1 MASRAGWIIVDALRS
16 QQLNK
21 QPLAHNSFRFRFA
34 TFCIAYRVALFA
46 LSVVLSALIALG
58 ILRTSFDTSLGAL
71 LTRSDPY
78 VAELDILEAE
88 FPNPLQLT
96 YAFIP
101 IEQADVFDMSVLTAI
116 EDLNNSY
123 TAIPYNPRVT
133 SLLEY
138 FSPETQQRLFT
149 KPFGQYTA
157 DELRELRDTAIADRL
172 LTNNLL
178 AMDASLT
185 FTTVTVQESALDDE
199 QHLQIA
205 DAALLLRDA
214 LRERNPGVQIH
225 VNSEVILEQSSQQAM
240 VDDLT
245 QLLPFVILACVLA
258 ICYCFRSLTLG
269 ICILG
274 HTFFTLLCTVGS
286 LGFSGLAFNSI
297 SIIAPL
303 VVVIISV
310 ANSVHLIS
318 IYRQAQHR
326 GEAKITA
333 MTSSVSYNLQP
344 ITLAA
349 LTTAIGF
356 YSLNLCSSPAIQD
369 FGTIVAVGIG
379 CSYVLTLSIMP
390 ALLIWFSSAHSGAD
404 PTQSLFLQQSLQHLI
419 TFTARHDRS
428 LFWGFTAL
436 ALVTLLLLPLNETDF
451 NRLDFI
457 ASDSEI
463 RQFYDEVGAR
473 MNRGPAVTYAIDA
486 GHIDGAI
493 EPRFLQKVDEFQG
506 WLLARGDIESVASTV
521 DLVKTVNRVQHQED
535 PQYYV
540 LPDDIDEIAGYLNA
554 YEAVQSE
561 DFPLSGFINADFS
574 MITLLVNAIPMSN
587 QALIDLDVALTEE
600 FNRLFSPEFPAATLV
615 HGSGILLFSR
625 MDELVTME
633 LLQGYSVSL
642 LLITLS
648 LIVGL
653 RSFYFGLL
661 SMLPNLF
668 PATIVFGFWA
678 LIVGQLDPFVMM
690 LFSISIGLVVDDTV
704 HILSHYL
711 EGRQAGKNQ
720 EDAIAHSIRT
730 AGPALCITTL
740 ILALGTTILIGA
752 STIYF
757 QQAAK
762 LLVPIVILA
771 LVLDLLY
778 LPAILKRFDR
788 RGNLPTVTA

>member
-1 MASRAGWIIVDALRS
+1 MAA
-16 QQLNK
+16 
-21 QPLAHNSFRFRFA
+21 
-34 TFCIAYRVALFA
+34 FCIHYRVALFTV
-46 LSVVLSALIALG
+46 SVVLCGMIASG
-58 ILRTSFDTSLGAL
+58 IARTSFDTSLGAL

-78 VAELDILEAE
+78 VAELDILEE
-88 FPNPLQLT
+88 QFPNPLQLT

-101 IEQADVFDMSVLTAI
+101 PEGKNIFDLTVLLAI
-116 EDLNNSY
+116 QDLTNSF
-123 TAIPYNPRVT
+123 TAIPYNARVT
-133 SLLEY
+133 SVVDF
-138 FSPETQQRLFT
+138 FSPETQQRLFI
-149 KPFGQYTA
+149 KPLEQYTL
-157 DELRELRDTAIADRL
+157 DELRELRDRAITDRL

-178 AMDASLT
+178 AKDASLT
-185 FTTVTVQESALDDE
+185 FANVTIQDIPLDDE

-205 DAALLLRDA
+205 DAALQLRDA
-214 LRERNPGVQIH
+214 LRARNPDVRIH

-286 LGFSGLAFNSI
+286 LGFYGLAFNSI

-326 GEAKITA
+326 GETKIAA
-333 MTSSVSYNLQP
+333 MHSSIVYNLQP

-379 CSYVLTLSIMP
+379 FSFVLTLTIMP
-390 ALLIWFSSAHSGAD
+390 SLLVWLSSVRSG
-404 PTQSLFLQQSLQHLI
+404 TGSEQSPFLQQSLQHLI
-419 TFTARHDRS
+419 TFTAKYDNS
-428 LFWGFTAL
+428 LFRGFSAL

-463 RQFYDEVGAR
+463 RLFYDEVGSR
-473 MNRGPAVTYAIDA
+473 MNRGPALTYAIDA
-486 GHIDGAI
+486 GQIDGAI
-493 EPRFLQKVDEFQG
+493 EPQFLQKVEEFHT
-506 WLLARGDIESVASTV
+506 WLMARGDIESVASV
-521 DLVKTVNRVQHQED
+521 IDLVKTVNRVQHQED
-535 PQYYV
+535 PRYYV

-554 YEAVQSE
+554 YEAVE
-561 DFPLSGFINADFS
+561 DADFPLLGFINTDFS
-574 MITLLVNAIPMSN
+574 MITLFVNAVPMSN
-587 QALIDLDVALTEE
+587 QALIDLDAE
-600 FNRLFSPEFPAATLV
+600 FTAQFTDQFATEFPSAALI
-615 HGSGILLFSR
+615 HGSGVLLFSR

-633 LLQGYSVSL
+633 LLQGYTVSL
-642 LLITLS
+642 ILITLS
-648 LIVGL
+648 LIIGL

-711 EGRQAGKNQ
+711 EGRQAGQDQQ
-720 EDAIAHSIRT
+720 EAIAHSIRT

-778 LPAILKRFDR
+778 LPSILKRLDK
-788 RGNLPTVTA
+788 RGKLSAVTP